1 MNCKRFGIDLELYLN
16 NVLSPI
22 PIMQTLLQG
31 RKVDHE
37 REFLTNL
44 EYEERYKREFLIIIQ
59 ELLDEEAAQTKSQS
73 QQLTANLSE
82 SQGKSRKEF
91 EEYEKEFL
99 NRLAVR
105 SKERIEMRKKADEIV
120 TKRLF
125 ESQIE
130 I

>member
-1 MNCKRFGIDLELYLN
+1 LELYLN

-22 PIMQTLLQG
+22 PIMQTLLQK

-37 REFLTNL
+37 REFLRNL
-44 EYEERYKREFLIIIQ
+44 EYEERYKREFLIVIQ

-120 TKRLF
+120 VKRLS

-130 I
+130 IVLKN

>member
-1 MNCKRFGIDLELYLN
+1 
-16 NVLSPI
+16 
-22 PIMQTLLQG
+22 MQTLLQV

-37 REFLTNL
+37 EEFVRNW
-44 EYEERYKREFLIIIQ
+44 ENEERYKREFLSVIQ

-82 SQGKSRKEF
+82 SQAKSRKESF

-99 NRLAVR
+99 NRLTVN
-105 SKERIEMRKKADEIV
+105 SKKRAEMRKKADEIV
-120 TKRLF
+120 AKRL
-125 ESQIE
+125 SQPLIE

>member
-1 MNCKRFGIDLELYLN
+1 MELYLN

-22 PIMQTLLQG
+22 PIMQTLLQK

-37 REFLTNL
+37 REFLRNL
-44 EYEERYKREFLIIIQ
+44 EYEERYKREFLSVIQ
-59 ELLDEEAAQTKSQS
+59 VLLDEEAAQTKSQS

-125 ESQIE
+125 ESQIN

>member
-1 MNCKRFGIDLELYLN
+1 LELYLN

-22 PIMQTLLQG
+22 PIMQTLLQK

-37 REFLTNL
+37 REFLRNL
-44 EYEERYKREFLIIIQ
+44 EYEERYKREFLIVIQ

-82 SQGKSRKEF
+82 SQGKPRKEF

-120 TKRLF
+120 VKRLS

-130 I
+130 IVLKN

>member
-1 MNCKRFGIDLELYLN
+1 
-16 NVLSPI
+16 
-22 PIMQTLLQG
+22 MQTLLQK
-31 RKVDHE
+31 RKIDHE
-37 REFLTNL
+37 REFLRNL
-44 EYEERYKREFLIIIQ
+44 EYEERYKREFLSVIQ

-82 SQGKSRKEF
+82 SQGKSRKELS

-99 NRLAVR
+99 NRLAIR
-105 SKERIEMRKKADEIV
+105 SKERVEMRKKADEIV
-120 TKRLF
+120 AKRLF

>member
-1 MNCKRFGIDLELYLN
+1 
-16 NVLSPI
+16 
-22 PIMQTLLQG
+22 MQTVLQG
-31 RKVDHE
+31 RKADHE
-37 REFLTNL
+37 REFLRNL
-44 EYEERYKREFLIIIQ
+44 EYEERYQREFLSVIQ

-82 SQGKSRKEF
+82 SQAKPRKESF

-105 SKERIEMRKKADEIV
+105 SKERAEMRKKADEIV

>member
-1 MNCKRFGIDLELYLN
+1 
-16 NVLSPI
+16 
-22 PIMQTLLQG
+22 MQTLLQV

-37 REFLTNL
+37 REFLRNL
-44 EYEERYKREFLIIIQ
+44 EYEKRYKREFLIVIQ
-59 ELLDEEAAQTKSQS
+59 ELLDEEAAQTKSYS

-82 SQGKSRKEF
+82 SQARPQKEF
-91 EEYEKEFL
+91 LEEYEKEFL

-125 ESQIE
+125 ESQIN